1 MDPYLGYS
9 CRKIKVK
16 NWNERKSKRAKTITD
31 KKWEGREH
39 EGMSFR
45 KVYVGKRGT
54 TEKNSEKDNKAQKNE
69 SFYQISPLSE
79 NVRGMRH

>member
-16 NWNERKSKRAKTITD
+16 NWNERQSQRAKTITD

-45 KVYVGKRGT
+45 KVYVGKRDT
-54 TEKNSEKDNKAQKNE
+54 TEKNSEKDNKAQKKPN
-69 SFYQISPLSE
+69 LSTKFLLFLNMSE
-79 NVRGMRH
+79 G